1 MFSITTILLSRRLIM
16 SAARSML
23 GGARV
28 RSLSDR
34 LRHGAT
40 LVSAVSS
47 AAVEGLR
54 KAEQYYT
61 LAHSSDRRG
70 LSRAELLRF
79 IMFVKH

>member
-1 MFSITTILLSRRLIM
+1 MFSMTTVLLSRRLIM
-16 SAARSML
+16 NA
-23 GGARV
+23 ARV

-34 LRHGAT
+34 LLHCAT

-47 AAVEGLR
+47 AALEGLR

-61 LAHSSDRRG
+61 LAHSSDQRG

>member
-1 MFSITTILLSRRLIM
+1 MFSMTTVLLSRRLIM
-16 SAARSML
+16 NA
-23 GGARV
+23 ARV

-34 LRHGAT
+34 LLHCAT

-47 AAVEGLR
+47 AALEGLR

-61 LAHSSDRRG
+61 LAHSSDQRG
-70 LSRAELLRF
+70 LSSAELLRF